1 MLLNWSQKLLIC
13 QKIIKM
19 IFNSKF
25 HFKVKMMQYISEQY
39 LWDLQQVN
47 QQELYLILAL
57 STWQLHQSFV
67 MMKLQEITN
76 LRNMTHFQ
84 VDSLLVTKCIKDVK
98 QWHMIC
104 TNQTQIKFFQKL
116 HQNLHMVQLNFKV
129 SFGKIIHVFNHS
141 KGPIQMLF
149 N

>member
-1 MLLNWSQKLLIC
+1 
-13 QKIIKM
+13 M
-19 IFNSKF
+19 ISNSKF
-25 HFKVKMMQYISEQY
+25 HFKVKTMLSISEQY

-47 QQELYLILAL
+47 QQESYLIQAP
-57 STWQLHQSFV
+57 STWLLHQSFV
-67 MMKLQEITN
+67 MMKPQEITS

-98 QWHMIC
+98 QWHTIC

-116 HQNLHMVQLNFKV
+116 HQNLHTVQLSFKV
-129 SFGKIIHVFNHS
+129 SFGKIIHVFNHL
-141 KGPIQMLF
+141 KGLTLMLF